1 MFFVASADQGAASV
15 LTSPALHLCQAL
27 GMDAQKQHAE
37 LARVTFSVVIPAFN
51 AARFLE
57 ETLVSVAAA
66 NSRDRLDQV
75 IVVDDASNDS
85 TAAVAQSMLQA
96 LQLPGM
102 VLRNVNNL
110 GVGLTRQRG
119 FAQVTSSLI
128 ACVDADDVCR
138 PGRFSDALALL
149 DRMPALQ
156 MVGGDLQLF
165 HDPACPHADDPM
177 LRLTGQRV
185 RLPVHGEDIA
195 AALVFYCPLYA
206 GASVFRTSLL
216 QKVASPEHCI
226 GEDWLFVHRVVQA
239 FGPQAVANT
248 GTVLAGYRRHMGQLT
263 HNAFIDNQS
272 VLAVWKEVLQTAL
285 GIRVDPAALALHARY
300 CPPQPPPVEYSERR
314 RWLAWCDRLLH
325 AAIAVDYVPDAMA
338 RLLRR
343 LHQSQS
349 QTSKVS
355 LSCALD

>member
-85 TAAVAQSMLQA
+85 TAAVAQSMLQT
-96 LQLPGM
+96 LQLLGV
-102 VLRNVNNL
+102 VLRNASNL

-128 ACVDADDVCR
+128 ACVD
-138 PGRFSDALALL
+138 
-149 DRMPALQ
+149 
-156 MVGGDLQLF
+156 
-165 HDPACPHADDPM
+165 ADDPM